1 MCPNTGHRV
10 CRTVLSTPNI
20 LPEQSRAVSSS
31 KVTRQSN
38 RRIWRRTERFLRWHG
53 SGSMLAAN
61 GNGTWPPK
69 IQPNPPFFFRVTFFS
84 SVLLSSMVWTRM
96 WNSKAFLVIGV
107 MRCLQ
112 PNNHDR
118 SDHSDNSTVM
128 LRLLHSHH
136 FSIFLSLP
144 GRVLTPEGS
153 SRIQPSNHYMCCA
166 HPSHTRALGRANF
179 KTIVPVI
186 ASSLC
191 ALKSHRFVPEGRC
204 SCYP

>member
-1 MCPNTGHRV
+1 MPRIDKHYIDMCPNTGHRV

-118 SDHSDNSTVM
+118 SDHSDNSNVM
-128 LRLLHSHH
+128 LRLLHSHMP
-136 FSIFLSLP
+136 FLNISQSPRSCLD
-144 GRVLTPEGS
+144 
-153 SRIQPSNHYMCCA
+153 SRGIQPNPAVQSLHVLCPSQP
-166 HPSHTRALGRANF
+166 HPCLGSGKFQDHSPRHSILTLRAE
-179 KTIVPVI
+179 
-186 ASSLC
+186 
-191 ALKSHRFVPEGRC
+191 KS
-204 SCYP
+204 